1 MITTILLVIGVV
13 SSIAILILV
22 AVRLRARADDKL
34 ERVLRDELREGREEE
49 RQSAAALREELA
61 QQLKSAT
68 DTLVAAV
75 GQLSQLR
82 EGSATSLE
90 SLRNSIDQ
98 KLETIRSTVDIRLKA
113 IQDDS
118 AKKLE
123 DMRKTVDEQLHT
135 ALEKRLTESFGIVSK
150 QLEAVQRGLG
160 EMQALATGVGDLKRV
175 LTNVKARGTWAEV
188 QLGAIL
194 EQILTPDQYAANV
207 QLRDDS
213 RERVEYAIRLPGH
226 DGDPRSCIWLP
237 IDAKFPLEGY
247 HRLLEA
253 VETADPQKVQTA
265 VAELGRTVRV
275 CAQQIRDK
283 YVTPPQTTDFGIL
296 FLPTEGLYSEVLRQ
310 PGLASEL
317 QQTYR
322 VTVAGPTTL
331 AAILSSLQMGF
342 RTLAIEQRA
351 GEVWTVLGAV
361 KTEFA
366 KFGDVLTKLRRQLN
380 AATKT
385 IDDTGVRTRAMERK
399 LRDVEQLPPD
409 MAAQILKLP
418 GPQEAEDAEE
428 PSDSALATE
437 EDYSAEEDSTG
448 DA

>member
-1 MITTILLVIGVV
+1 VITTILLVIGVV